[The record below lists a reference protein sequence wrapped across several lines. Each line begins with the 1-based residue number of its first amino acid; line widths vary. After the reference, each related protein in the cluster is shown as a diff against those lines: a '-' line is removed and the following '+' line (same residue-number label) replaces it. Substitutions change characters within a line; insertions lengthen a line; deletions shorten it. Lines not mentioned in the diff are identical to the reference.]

1 MNETLHRA
9 AENYAQ
15 MALEWLEIDARV
27 HRVNRADLM
36 ELFIDTLR
44 ALEQTRAQ
52 ED

>member
-9 AENYAQ
+9 VENYAR
-15 MALEWLEIDARV
+15 MALEWLDIDARV

-44 ALEQTRAQ
+44 AMNQTREQ